1 MSEASP
7 TEPNI
12 WLCKNCDYNVN
23 NEYERCW
30 NCGYSKDGNPPEDPK
45 AFQEA
50 KITASLESNEK
61 TSWNSVLRV
70 CGYVDL
76 VAGLICA
83 LILLVGALNT
93 KSELSSYYVSLGV
106 GLAFQG
112 FFFCALFNVIAE
124 MAENIQ
130 AIRKKLTDSK

>member
-12 WLCKNCDYNVN
+12 WVCKNCDYNVN

-30 NCGYSKDGNPPEDPK
+30 NCGYSKDGNPPEDAK

-50 KITASLESNEK
+50 KITASLESQEK
-61 TSWNSVLRV
+61 TSWSSVLRV
-70 CGYVDL
+70 CGYVDFA
-76 VAGLICA
+76 AGLIFA

-93 KSELSSYYVSLGV
+93 KSELSSYYAGLGV
-106 GLAFQG
+106 GLAISR
-112 FFFCALFNVIAE
+112 LFLLCL
-124 MAENIQ
+124 IQ
-130 AIRKKLTDSK
+130 CDC